1 MSAVTSQRRRR
12 QACERCWKRKQKC
25 DRLYPVCTA
34 CTGLDV
40 ECRERQFGID
50 ASTTEEIGVTHA
62 SVIRYVCESYTV
74 ARTVQYASRDV

>member
-1 MSAVTSQRRRR
+1 MSTVTSQRRRR

-40 ECRERQFGID
+40 ECRERLFSID
-50 ASTTEEIGVTHA
+50 SSTAEELGVTHA
-62 SVIRYVCESYTV
+62 SVVRYVCESCIV
-74 ARTVQYASRDV
+74 LRTV